1 MKHIFAS
8 ATAALLITLV
18 VAPGARA
25 LDLQD
30 VLQMHRDGIPDSL
43 ILEKVEHGTRVFHL
57 EAADLREMKE
67 AGVSDRVISAMLRT
81 EDRYSRA
88 TQYGDYYYPRP
99 GAMGGGDY
107 AYHGGGYVPYYG
119 GYCAPYFGGYCAPY
133 FGGYRYP
140 YRAHVF
146 LRFDFGH
153 RRFVNRR
160 FRRY

>member
-8 ATAALLITLV
+8 AAAALLITLA

-25 LDLQD
+25 FDLQD

-57 EAADLREMKE
+57 EAADLRELKG

-81 EDRYSRA
+81 EVRSGRD

-99 GAMGGGDY
+99 GAMGSGGY
-107 AYHGGGYVPYYG
+107 AYHGGGYVPYLG
-119 GYCAPYFGGYCAPY
+119 GYCTPYHGGYSAPY

-140 YRAHVF
+140 FRAHVF

-160 FRRY
+160 FRHY